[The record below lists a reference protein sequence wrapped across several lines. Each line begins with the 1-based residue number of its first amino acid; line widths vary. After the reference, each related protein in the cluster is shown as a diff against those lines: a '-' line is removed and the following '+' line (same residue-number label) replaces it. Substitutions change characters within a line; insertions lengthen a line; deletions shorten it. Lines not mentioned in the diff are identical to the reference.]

1 MSQVRSKDRRHETQ
15 TTAERGDDVMPEF
28 KYIQYLPKDMEAN
41 RNVNIDKAIR
51 SLYAPPHKD
60 IMQLA
65 KPKSPTKHGG
75 FEAVFLKRKEDF
87 EKEQQEKEG

>member
-1 MSQVRSKDRRHETQ
+1 MEPIPKGGEI
-15 TTAERGDDVMPEF
+15 EPEF
-28 KYIQYLPKDMEAN
+28 KYIQYLPRHMEAA

-60 IMQLA
+60 IYQLI

-75 FEAVFLKRKEDF
+75 FYIRSL
-87 EKEQQEKEG
+87 